1 MEEAKGLIFD
11 IQRFSLHDG
20 PGIRTTVFLKE
31 CPLSCVWC
39 HNPESRSDRP
49 EIAFYRAKCIG
60 CERCIEVCTNNA
72 LILDEAHIDRAK
84 CRVCGEC
91 VRACPSEAL
100 QMAGRVATVS
110 DVLAAVMRDQPFYE
124 KSAGGVTLSG
134 GEPLHQY
141 EFSYSL
147 LEAFKDHGLHTAVE
161 TCGLSPWERIAG
173 LAPHTDLFLYDIK
186 VMDPAKHQELCK
198 ADNSTILD
206 NARKLAAKDVEI
218 VFRTPIIPG
227 LNDTPDDLRR
237 LGEFILSLPG
247 ERQLELMPYHR
258 IGSGKY
264 EALGMQYP
272 LVDIQ
277 APDNL
282 DEQRT
287 ALISMGVKL
296 VPPSEQ

>member
-20 PGIRTTVFLKE
+20 PGIRTTVFLKG
-31 CPLSCVWC
+31 CPLSCLWC

-49 EIAFYRAKCIG
+49 EIVFYRAKCIG
-60 CERCIEVCTNNA
+60 CGRCIEVCTNNA
-72 LILDEAHIDRAK
+72 LVSDEEHVDRTK

-100 QMAGRVATVS
+100 QMAGRVVAVS
-110 DVLAAVMRDQPFYE
+110 DVLAAVMRDEPFYRR
-124 KSAGGVTLSG
+124 SGGGVTLSG
-134 GEPLHQY
+134 GEPLYQY

-147 LEAFKDHGLHTAVE
+147 LAALKDHGLHTAVE

-173 LAPHTDLFLYDIK
+173 LAPLTDLFLYDIK
-186 VMDPAKHQELCK
+186 VMDPAKHEKLCK

-206 NARKLAAKDVEI
+206 NARMLSAEAVEI
-218 VFRTPIIPG
+218 IFRTPIIPG

-247 ERQLELMPYHR
+247 ERKLELMPYHR

-264 EALGMQYP
+264 EALGLQYP
-272 LVDIQ
+272 LVDLE

-287 ALISMGVKL
+287 ALTSMGVKL
-296 VPPSEQ
+296 VSPK